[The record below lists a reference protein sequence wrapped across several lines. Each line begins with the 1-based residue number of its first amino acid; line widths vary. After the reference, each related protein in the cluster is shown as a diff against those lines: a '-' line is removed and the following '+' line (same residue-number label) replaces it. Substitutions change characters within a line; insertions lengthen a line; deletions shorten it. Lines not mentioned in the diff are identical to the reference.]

1 MQAWGRKVI
10 WPGSSVIHWE
20 IRRGFTVSEYRSQAF
35 TKMMNTYEKVEKK
48 VQKRLALSVNSYFN
62 GMYKASSL
70 GLLDIRLGFY
80 SSSMP
85 AVTYRRTSLDF
96 KFEGVDDFRIGAFVS
111 NDRPDTILINLGT
124 LIAIEDA
131 AQALLALWDIPIGI
145 SLPDTENTLLKLRVT
160 ECGLINTFVDYS
172 SGYDL
177 KDELVHTTLGSLST
191 QGYGGKIPDMLRNNF
206 LLLSS
211 SLSRQVFADNLSTLS
226 LLWIIAHED
235 AHRYCGHLMHFKDLG
250 ISEQD
255 RLFDELVSSVVDE
268 KHICERRSAELEADT
283 CATTR
288 AVDYCFEAE
297 FLGFFTDYLSLEAK
311 MQIWQENRESLGLG
325 KEQRLFLM
333 RLISIS
339 SILPI
344 AVYECALNS
353 STSNNLSCYPS
364 FIVRSLNVIFTVAS
378 RAMDV
383 SLQRANENGVGEFDV
398 IEFERFFS
406 HAIDDLSSVYT
417 IMSNCVS
424 SRSVNKLSSL
434 IPNRQRLATALL
446 TSFFGCHGQYHLLGI
461 RRKLKL
467 EDFGDDT
474 HMIIDFIRE
483 RHMMYLNCV
492 AVFAQSKEV
501 VNQVRRDKVYEDIRI
516 ALERIRISQN
526 IFDFL

>member
-1 MQAWGRKVI
+1 
-10 WPGSSVIHWE
+10 
-20 IRRGFTVSEYRSQAF
+20 
-35 TKMMNTYEKVEKK
+35 
-48 VQKRLALSVNSYFN
+48 
-62 GMYKASSL
+62 
-70 GLLDIRLGFY
+70 
-80 SSSMP
+80 MP
-85 AVTYRRTSLDF
+85 AVSYRRTSLDF

-131 AQALLALWDIPIGI
+131 TQALLALWDIPIGI
-145 SLPDTENTLLKLRVT
+145 SLPDTENSLLKLRDP
-160 ECGLINTFVDYS
+160 ECALINTFVDYS

-177 KDELVHTTLGSLST
+177 KDELVHETSGSLST

-235 AHRYCGHLMHFKDLG
+235 AHRYCGHLLHFKDLG

-268 KHICERRSAELEADT
+268 RYICERRSAELEADT

-311 MQIWQENRESLGLG
+311 MQIWQEKRESLGLG
-325 KEQRLFLM
+325 KQQRLFLM

-344 AVYECALNS
+344 AVYECALS
-353 STSNNLSCYPS
+353 SNTSNNLSCYPS
-364 FIVRSLNVIFTVAS
+364 FLVRSLNVIFTVAS

-383 SLQRANENGVGEFDV
+383 SLQRADENRVGLFDV
-398 IEFERFFS
+398 IEFETFFS

-424 SRSVNKLSSL
+424 VNKSSSL
-434 IPNRQRLATALL
+434 ISNRQHLATALF
-446 TSFFGCHGQYHLLGI
+446 TSFLGCHGQYHLLGI
-461 RRKLKL
+461 RRKFKL
-467 EDFGDDT
+467 EDFGDDI

-492 AVFAQSKEV
+492 AVFARSKEV
-501 VNQVRRDKVYEDIRI
+501 VNQARRDKVYEDVRI
-516 ALERIRISQN
+516 ALERIRISQD